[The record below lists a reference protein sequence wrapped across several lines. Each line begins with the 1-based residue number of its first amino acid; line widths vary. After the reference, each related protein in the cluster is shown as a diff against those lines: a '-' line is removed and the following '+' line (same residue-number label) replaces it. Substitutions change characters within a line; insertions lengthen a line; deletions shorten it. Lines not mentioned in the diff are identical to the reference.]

1 MQDSHTVTQHL
12 LAVGAQPI
20 NLTYCSC
27 ASDRPLNSP
36 FSQAFEGRL
45 RPLFLIKRDALA
57 PNQHSTAA
65 TPNRATMPGPI
76 VHNETTATNLGGFVT
91 ILANLTR
98 RAYALEEP
106 PEYVVYQGPMSG
118 EDRQFWATVHIYGRS
133 LAPERPY
140 RFTGRT
146 TSFEP
151 QAIQLAAREAIVH
164 LRHLSPR
171 VNCRSFHYYPRREGY
186 GRPPQVANG
195 DHETD
200 PALLHLVRYVS
211 ALEGLFDQIAA
222 RGELVRRASAR
233 REDEPDADNPVVL
246 FGQPIE
252 SLRSAPAIDQG
263 TLVSPEVL
271 RRLLGTRSNGI
282 VANNPR
288 DGHHHYPDPAV
299 PPPSPT
305 NPGSETHGE
314 ASSSTR
320 HARLDVNEVD

>member
-1 MQDSHTVTQHL
+1 
-12 LAVGAQPI
+12 
-20 NLTYCSC
+20 
-27 ASDRPLNSP
+27 
-36 FSQAFEGRL
+36 
-45 RPLFLIKRDALA
+45 
-57 PNQHSTAA
+57 
-65 TPNRATMPGPI
+65 MPGPI

-118 EDRQFWATVHIYGRS
+118 EDRQFWATVHIYGRG
-133 LAPERPY
+133 LAPEHPY

-164 LRHLSPR
+164 LRQLSPR

-186 GRPPQVANG
+186 GRPPQVASG

-211 ALEGLFDQIAA
+211 ALEALFDQITIDLIAA
-222 RGELVRRASAR
+222 RGELVRRAPAR
-233 REDEPDADNPVVL
+233 EENEPNADNPVVL
-246 FGQPIE
+246 FGHPIE
-252 SLRSAPAIDQG
+252 SLRPAPAIGQG
-263 TLVSPEVL
+263 AAITPEVL
-271 RRLLGTRSNGI
+271 RRILGAHSNGV

-288 DGHHHYPDPAV
+288 DGHSHYPDPAV

-305 NPGSETHGE
+305 NPGSETRGE
-314 ASSSTR
+314 ASTSTR
-320 HARLDVNEVD
+320 HARLDINKVD

>member
-1 MQDSHTVTQHL
+1 MS
-12 LAVGAQPI
+12 
-20 NLTYCSC
+20 
-27 ASDRPLNSP
+27 
-36 FSQAFEGRL
+36 
-45 RPLFLIKRDALA
+45 
-57 PNQHSTAA
+57 
-65 TPNRATMPGPI
+65 GPI

-91 ILANLTR
+91 VLANLTR

-118 EDRQFWATVHIYGRS
+118 ESRQFWATVHIYGRGLS
-133 LAPERPY
+133 RERPY

-151 QAIQLAAREAIVH
+151 RAIQLATREAIVQ

-171 VNCRSFHYYPRREGY
+171 VNCHSFYYYPSRDGY
-186 GRPPQVANG
+186 GMPPQVANG

-211 ALEGLFDQIAA
+211 ALEELFDQITLDLIVAC
-222 RGELVRRASAR
+222 GELVRRAPAR
-233 REDEPDADNPVVL
+233 GEDEPDADNPVVL

-252 SLRSAPAIDQG
+252 SLRSAPAIDQNA
-263 TLVSPEVL
+263 LVSPEVL

-288 DGHHHYPDPAV
+288 DGHHRYPDPAA
-299 PPPSPT
+299 PQLHPA
-305 NPGSETHGE
+305 NPDGEAHGE
-314 ASSSTR
+314 ASTSAR
-320 HARLDVNEVD
+320 HTRLDINEVD

>member
-1 MQDSHTVTQHL
+1 
-12 LAVGAQPI
+12 
-20 NLTYCSC
+20 
-27 ASDRPLNSP
+27 
-36 FSQAFEGRL
+36 
-45 RPLFLIKRDALA
+45 
-57 PNQHSTAA
+57 
-65 TPNRATMPGPI
+65 MPGPI
-76 VHNETTATNLGGFVT
+76 VHNETTTTNLGGFVT

-200 PALLHLVRYVS
+200 PALLHLVHYVS
-211 ALEGLFDQIAA
+211 ALEALFDQITIDLIAA
-222 RGELVRRASAR
+222 RGELVRRA
-233 REDEPDADNPVVL
+233 
-246 FGQPIE
+246 
-252 SLRSAPAIDQG
+252 PA
-263 TLVSPEVL
+263 
-271 RRLLGTRSNGI
+271 
-282 VANNPR
+282 
-288 DGHHHYPDPAV
+288 
-299 PPPSPT
+299 
-305 NPGSETHGE
+305 
-314 ASSSTR
+314 
-320 HARLDVNEVD
+320 